1 MKFNIFFDESHQ
13 LDKHSS
19 KYCYYGIL
27 GYEENKVAE
36 LKKLIEE
43 KGITYELH
51 FSDFK
56 LNQLEGY
63 YEVLKFVLNEAK
75 SNIYMVNCE
84 QALSLGKKIE
94 LNAENVRKLFY
105 IKLPERLIYGMT
117 RKLSGVKDINI
128 TIDKSD
134 TYGNNNLELLDTK
147 SLEEIEKILQ
157 SEMDKDEQKNNI
169 KSIVEEKYKH
179 IQLTKSL
186 KEQLNS
192 HSLYRNLNYKVNKI
206 RQEDSKQNI
215 ALQSIDVLLGVV
227 SYIFEEKYLDLP
239 EEIEEN
245 ILTSRLKEVT
255 LTTIEEK
262 LLFNAYKLNKGKY
275 RIKKGVSNE
284 VSLKLRDLNK
294 KLLISS
300 SKNIQKAEF
309 IYRVVS
315 DNLLLDKLYNSD
327 IFIWTLD
334 NKDISKN
341 INKIY
346 ISKYISKFI
355 NYKINFD
362 NNKYKILIKKYIE
375 DTITKKEVNKKEY
388 AKCLN
393 LNINNIYHLMDR
405 YLEVLGIKIKKDN
418 DL

>member
-27 GYEENKVAE
+27 GYEENKVAKLE
-36 LKKLIEE
+36 KLIKE
-43 KGITYELH
+43 KGIKYELH
-51 FSDFK
+51 FSDFR

-63 YEVLKFVLNEAK
+63 YEVIKFVLNESK

-84 QALSLGKKIE
+84 QALSLGKNIQLDPK
-94 LNAENVRKLFY
+94 NVRKLFY

-147 SLEEIEKILQ
+147 SLEKIEGILQ
-157 SEMDKDEQKNNI
+157 SKMDKDEQKNNI

-192 HSLYRNLNYKVNKI
+192 HSLYRNLNYKINKI
-206 RQEDSKQNI
+206 RQEDSKENI

-239 EEIEEN
+239 EEIEEK
-245 ILTSRLKEVT
+245 ILTSRLNEVT
-255 LTTIEEK
+255 LTESEEE
-262 LLFNAYKLNKGKY
+262 LLFKAYNLNNGKY
-275 RIKKGVSNE
+275 RIEKGVSNE

-362 NNKYKILIKKYIE
+362 NNKYKILIKKYVE
-375 DTITKKEVNKKEY
+375 DTIAKKEVDKKEY
-388 AKCLN
+388 ANCLN
-393 LNINNIYHLMDR
+393 LNNSIYHLMDR